1 MPQLL
6 VTYQL
11 FSSILD
17 ISLLTL
23 LFKYFIFESE
33 YGFAMSECK
42 SCKYARDVKGCA
54 STHAE
59 TALKL
64 IAEGKVEEAQKN
76 LENLQTHLK
85 E

>member
-1 MPQLL
+1 
-6 VTYQL
+6 
-11 FSSILD
+11 
-17 ISLLTL
+17 
-23 LFKYFIFESE
+23 
-33 YGFAMSECK
+33 MSECK
-42 SCKYARDVKGCA
+42 SCKYAQDVKGCA

-64 IAEGKVEEAQKN
+64 LAEGKVEEAQKN

>member
-1 MPQLL
+1 
-6 VTYQL
+6 
-11 FSSILD
+11 
-17 ISLLTL
+17 
-23 LFKYFIFESE
+23 
-33 YGFAMSECK
+33 MSECK
-42 SCKYARDVKGCA
+42 KCQYAHDVRGCA
-54 STHAE
+54 SKHTE